1 MLRNTYGSGT
11 GVAFVQ
17 VEQVSDRTTTAGPI
31 VARAGGDRMWYDAQ
45 RTGMETV
52 KAVLSVAVLWG
63 GMFVSGAA
71 DQALLEPFGVGAA
84 DDIVG
89 VWKLVAGSSLRRP
102 DATRTVASLLEIRRS
117 DDGSLSARLLLN
129 NGPRP
134 VVKHVDGVSFEEGRL
149 CLEIDGKA
157 SFKGTLRDDG
167 RSIDGTVLLEGRKS
181 SSAELRRVEART
193 GSRGVAPLRAT

>member
-1 MLRNTYGSGT
+1 
-11 GVAFVQ
+11 
-17 VEQVSDRTTTAGPI
+17 
-31 VARAGGDRMWYDAQ
+31 MWYDAQ
-45 RTGMETV
+45 RTGMEAV

-117 DDGSLSARLLLN
+117 DDGRLNARVLLN
-129 NGPRP
+129 DGPRP

-157 SFKGTLRDDG
+157 SFKGTLREDG

-181 SSAELRRVEART
+181 SSAELRKVEART